1 MKAAPESGSDR
12 LDANGVARVLLVDDN
27 AANLAALDSVLSG
40 VDLELVTAQSG
51 VEAMKRLLMGDFAV
65 ILLDINMP
73 TMDGIQTA
81 RLIRE
86 RERSRDIP
94 IIFITAYQPDQ
105 AQILEGYAS
114 GAVDYLIKPVNAE
127 VLRSKVRIF
136 IDLFR
141 KKRQIEWQA
150 RQLRAVNYKLQ
161 REIEQREA
169 AERDA
174 AFEREERQ
182 RVVLASIADAVITT
196 DAQGLVMSLNPVA
209 EQLAGMTAAESK
221 GLPLG
226 AILRGITSVDLEALE
241 RIVEHCLNSGERRR
255 GPSPIELTLPKG
267 ARHYLEYSV
276 APIRDSVGGIVG
288 SVVIAQDITARHE
301 AELERARALRL
312 EQVAR
317 QAAERANRARDEFL
331 AVISHELRT
340 PLNAI
345 VGWAYVLRTTRAD
358 PGQTVQAIEAIHRS
372 AMAQKRLIEDL
383 LDMSRIVNGKI
394 DLTLQRTD
402 FKALVGNAVETVRP
416 LAHEKAIELTC
427 VFDEG
432 VGEVVA
438 DRVRVEQVIWNVLAN
453 AVKFTPAAGR
463 VDVALAQRGG
473 TIELT
478 VRDSGEG
485 IAAEVLPH
493 IFEAFRQGDSSTTR
507 KRGGL
512 GLGLAIA
519 HQLVGMHGGDI
530 TASSD
535 GPGRGATFTVALPV
549 ARADGAGTASGDPVV
564 ERGESR
570 EGDQCLSAV
579 RVLIV
584 DDDQDTLD
592 LVTIVLTAAGAAVRA
607 VRSGGEALRVVAEW
621 TPDLLLSDIT
631 MPEEDGYTVIGRLR
645 ALPAER
651 GGATPAAALTAMA
664 SDEDRARALAAGFQ
678 LHIPKPLEPAALLLA
693 VTELARRR
701 AGKEPAAEAPH
712 ASH

>member
-12 LDANGVARVLLVDDN
+12 LDADGLARVLLVDDN

-73 TMDGIQTA
+73 TLDGIQTA

-196 DAQGLVMSLNPVA
+196 DAQGLVTSLNPVA
-209 EQLAGMTAAESK
+209 EQLAGMNAAESK
-221 GLPLG
+221 GLPL
-226 AILRGITSVDLEALE
+226 AAVLSGIAPEDLQPLE
-241 RIVEHCLNSGERRR
+241 RIVEGALSTGERLR
-255 GPSPIELTLPKG
+255 GGSPIEFAWAG
-267 ARHYLEYSV
+267 GMRRYLEYSV
-276 APIRDSVGGIVG
+276 APIRDFAGGIVG

-312 EQVAR
+312 EQDAR
-317 QAAERANRARDEFL
+317 RAAERANRARDEFL

-358 PGQTVQAIEAIHRS
+358 PGQTVQAVEAIHRS

-427 VFDEG
+427 VFDES

-438 DRVRVEQVIWNVLAN
+438 DRMRVEQVIWNVLAN
-453 AVKFTPAAGR
+453 AVKFTPAGGR
-463 VDVALAQRGG
+463 VDIVLGQRG
-473 TIELT
+473 TTSELM

-485 IAAEVLPH
+485 IAPEVLPH

-519 HQLVGMHGGDI
+519 HQLVGMHGGRI
-530 TASSD
+530 TASSE
-535 GPGRGATFTVALPV
+535 GPGRGATFTVALPL
-549 ARADGAGTASGDPVV
+549 ARPDGAGTAIGEVAV

-570 EGDQCLSAV
+570 GDQCLSAV

-592 LVTIVLTAAGAAVRA
+592 LVTIVLSSAGAAVRA
-607 VRSGGEALRVVAEW
+607 VRTGGEALRQVAEW
-621 TPDLLLSDIT
+621 KPDLLLSDIS
-631 MPEEDGYTVIGRLR
+631 MPDEDGYTVIGRLR

-678 LHIPKPLEPAALLLA
+678 LHIPKPLEPAALLIA
-693 VTELARRR
+693 VTDLARRR
-701 AGKEPAAEAPH
+701 AGREPTAEAGR
-712 ASH
+712 

>member
-1 MKAAPESGSDR
+1 MTA
-12 LDANGVARVLLVDDN
+12 VAKTGTGHLNTDGLPRVLLVDDN

-40 VDLELVTAQSG
+40 VGLELVTAQSG

-73 TMDGIQTA
+73 TLDGIQTA

-150 RQLRAVNYKLQ
+150 LQLRAVNARLQ

-169 AERDA
+169 AQRDA
-174 AFEREERQ
+174 MFEREERQ
-182 RVVLASIADAVITT
+182 RVVLASIADAVMTT
-196 DAQGLVMSLNPVA
+196 DAQGLLTSLNPVA
-209 EQLAGMTAAESK
+209 EQLIGMSTAETK
-221 GLPLG
+221 GLPL
-226 AILRGITSVDLEALE
+226 ATALRGAAPSDLQPLETIVSSALYG
-241 RIVEHCLNSGERRR
+241 GERLR
-255 GPSPIELTLPKG
+255 GPAPVAFTAADGKH
-267 ARHYLEYSV
+267 HYLEYSA
-276 APIRDSVGGIVG
+276 APIRDSAGSIVG

-301 AELERARALRL
+301 AELERTRALRL
-312 EQVAR
+312 EQDAR
-317 QAAERANRARDEFL
+317 RVAERANRARDEFL

-358 PGQTVQAIEAIHRS
+358 PAQTVQAVEAIHRS

-394 DLTLQRTD
+394 DLILQRTD
-402 FKALVGNAVETVRP
+402 FRALVGTAVETVRP
-416 LAHEKAIELTC
+416 LASEKAIALQC
-427 VFDEG
+427 SLAADI
-432 VGEVVA
+432 GEVIA
-438 DRVRVEQVIWNVLAN
+438 DRVRMEQVIWNVLTN
-453 AVKFTPAAGR
+453 AVKFTPAGGR
-463 VDVALAQRGG
+463 VDVALTQRGDN
-473 TIELT
+473 IELS
-478 VRDSGEG
+478 VRDTGEG
-485 IAAEVLPH
+485 IAPEILPH
-493 IFEAFRQGDSSTTR
+493 VFEAFRQGDSSTTR

-519 HQLVGMHGGDI
+519 HQLVSMHGGTI
-530 TASSD
+530 TAGSA
-535 GPGRGATFTVALPV
+535 GPGQGAVFTVALPV
-549 ARADGAGTASGDPVV
+549 ARPDGRAVPALGADASADRGDA
-564 ERGESR
+564 RAT
-570 EGDQCLSAV
+570 DQRLHAV

-592 LVTIVLTAAGAAVRA
+592 LVAIVLGAAGATVRA
-607 VRSGGEALRVVAEW
+607 VRTGTDALRLVADW
-621 TPDLLLSDIT
+621 KPDLLLSDIT
-631 MPEEDGYTVIGRLR
+631 MPGEDGYTVIERLR
-645 ALPAER
+645 SLPAER
-651 GGATPAAALTAMA
+651 GGTTPAAALTAMA

-678 LHIPKPLEPAALLLA
+678 LHIPKPLEPANLLLA

-701 AGKEPAAEAPH
+701 AEQANAEARR
-712 ASH
+712 

>member
-1 MKAAPESGSDR
+1 
-12 LDANGVARVLLVDDN
+12 
-27 AANLAALDSVLSG
+27 
-40 VDLELVTAQSG
+40 
-51 VEAMKRLLMGDFAV
+51 
-65 ILLDINMP
+65 
-73 TMDGIQTA
+73 
-81 RLIRE
+81 
-86 RERSRDIP
+86 
-94 IIFITAYQPDQ
+94 
-105 AQILEGYAS
+105 
-114 GAVDYLIKPVNAE
+114 
-127 VLRSKVRIF
+127 
-136 IDLFR
+136 
-141 KKRQIEWQA
+141 
-150 RQLRAVNYKLQ
+150 
-161 REIEQREA
+161 
-169 AERDA
+169 
-174 AFEREERQ
+174 
-182 RVVLASIADAVITT
+182 
-196 DAQGLVMSLNPVA
+196 
-209 EQLAGMTAAESK
+209 
-221 GLPLG
+221 
-226 AILRGITSVDLEALE
+226 
-241 RIVEHCLNSGERRR
+241 
-255 GPSPIELTLPKG
+255 
-267 ARHYLEYSV
+267 
-276 APIRDSVGGIVG
+276 
-288 SVVIAQDITARHE
+288 
-301 AELERARALRL
+301 LRL

-416 LAHEKAIELTC
+416 LAHEKAIELKC
-427 VFDEG
+427 VFDAD

-438 DRVRVEQVIWNVLAN
+438 DRVRMEQVIWNVLAN
-453 AVKFTPAAGR
+453 AVKFTPAGGR
-463 VDVALAQRGG
+463 VDVALAQRGAS
-473 TIELT
+473 IELT
-478 VRDSGEG
+478 VCDSGEG

-519 HQLVGMHGGDI
+519 HQLVGMHDGEI
-530 TASSD
+530 AASSD

-549 ARADGAGTASGDPVV
+549 ARVDGAGTASGDPLA

-570 EGDQCLSAV
+570 EGDQRLSAV

-607 VRSGGEALRVVAEW
+607 VRSAGEALRLVAEW

-631 MPEEDGYTVIGRLR
+631 MPGEDGYTVIGRLR

-701 AGKEPAAEAPH
+701 AAQAPAAGADPAAGTPH

>member
-1 MKAAPESGSDR
+1 MKAAAESGTDR
-12 LDANGVARVLLVDDN
+12 LDADGVPRVLLVDDN
-27 AANLAALDSVLSG
+27 AANLAALDSVLADVG
-40 VDLELVTAQSG
+40 LELVTAQSG

-114 GAVDYLIKPVNAE
+114 GAVDYLIKPVNPE

-150 RQLRAVNYKLQ
+150 RQLRAVNARLQ

-174 AFEREERQ
+174 TFEREERQ

-196 DAQGLVMSLNPVA
+196 DAHGLVTSLNPVA
-209 EQLAGMTAAESK
+209 EQLTGVNAAESK
-221 GLPLG
+221 GLAL
-226 AILRGITSVDLEALE
+226 ATVLQGIQPADLQPLE
-241 RIVEHCLNSGERRR
+241 RIVEGSLHTGARLRGAAPIEYAAAAGRRR
-255 GPSPIELTLPKG
+255 
-267 ARHYLEYSV
+267 YLEYSV
-276 APIRDSVGGIVG
+276 SPIHDSVGGIVG

-312 EQVAR
+312 EQDAR
-317 QAAERANRARDEFL
+317 RAAERANRARDEFL

-358 PGQTVQAIEAIHRS
+358 PGQTIQAVEAIHRS

-402 FKALVGNAVETVRP
+402 FKALVSNAVETVRP
-416 LAHEKAIELTC
+416 LANEKAIALQCALE
-427 VFDEG
+427 EG
-432 VGEVVA
+432 VGEVIA

-453 AVKFTPAAGR
+453 AVKFTPAGGC
-463 VDVALAQRGG
+463 VDVAVAQPGG
-473 TIELT
+473 SIELS
-478 VRDSGEG
+478 VRDTGEG
-485 IAAEVLPH
+485 IAPEVLPH
-493 IFEAFRQGDSSTTR
+493 VFEAFRQGDSSTTR

-519 HQLVGMHGGDI
+519 HQLVTMHGGTI
-530 TASSD
+530 TASSA
-535 GPGRGATFTVALPV
+535 GPGEGATFTVRLPV
-549 ARADGAGTASGDPVV
+549 ARPEGRAGPDGADAPV
-564 ERGESR
+564 ERAEGR
-570 EGDQCLSAV
+570 PGDQRLHAV
-579 RVLIV
+579 RVVIV

-592 LVTIVLTAAGAAVRA
+592 LVTIVLGSAGAVVRA
-607 VRSGGEALRVVAEW
+607 ARTGSEALRLVAEW
-621 TPDLLLSDIT
+621 KPDLLLSDIT
-631 MPEEDGYTVIGRLR
+631 MPDEDGYTVIGRLR
-645 ALPAER
+645 SLPPER

-664 SDEDRARALAAGFQ
+664 SDQDRARALAAGFQ
-678 LHIPKPLEPAALLLA
+678 LHIPKPLEPGILLLA
-693 VTELARRR
+693 VAELARRG
-701 AGKEPAAEAPH
+701 AGPEAS
-712 ASH
+712 AKFGR

>member
-12 LDANGVARVLLVDDN
+12 LDANGLARVLLVDDN
-27 AANLAALDSVLSG
+27 VANLAALDSVLSG
-40 VDLELVTAQSG
+40 IDLELVTAQSG

-73 TMDGIQTA
+73 TLDGIQTA

-196 DAQGLVMSLNPVA
+196 DAQGLVTSLNPVA

-221 GLPLG
+221 GLPL
-226 AILRGITSVDLEALE
+226 AAVLSGIAHEDLQPLE
-241 RIVEHCLNSGERRR
+241 RIVEGALNTGERLR
-255 GPSPIELTLPKG
+255 GAAPIEFVWAGGT
-267 ARHYLEYSV
+267 RRYLEHSV

-312 EQVAR
+312 EQDAR
-317 QAAERANRARDEFL
+317 RAAERANRARDEFL

-345 VGWAYVLRTTRAD
+345 VGWAYVLRTARAD
-358 PGQTVQAIEAIHRS
+358 PGQTAQAVEAIHRS

-394 DLTLQRTD
+394 DLRLQRTD
-402 FKALVGNAVETVRP
+402 FKALVRNAVETVRP
-416 LAHEKAIELTC
+416 LAHEKAIALQC
-427 VFDEG
+427 VLDES

-453 AVKFTPAAGR
+453 AVKFTPAGGH

-485 IAAEVLPH
+485 IAPEVLPH
-493 IFEAFRQGDSSTTR
+493 VFEAFRQGDSSTTR

-519 HQLVGMHGGDI
+519 HQLVGMHGGRI
-530 TASSD
+530 AASSE
-535 GPGRGATFTVALPV
+535 GPGRGATVTVALPF
-549 ARADGAGTASGDPVV
+549 AQPDGGGTASGDLAV

-570 EGDQCLSAV
+570 AGDQCLSAV

-592 LVTIVLTAAGAAVRA
+592 LVTIVLTSAGAVVRA
-607 VRSGGEALRVVAEW
+607 VRSGGEALRLVTEW
-621 TPDLLLSDIT
+621 KPDLLLSDIT
-631 MPEEDGYTVIGRLR
+631 MPDEDGYTVIGRLR

-678 LHIPKPLEPAALLLA
+678 LHIPKPLEPGTLLLA
-693 VTELARRR
+693 VTDLARRR
-701 AGKEPAAEAPH
+701 AKQEPTAGPRR
-712 ASH
+712 

>member
-1 MKAAPESGSDR
+1 MKAGPESGSDR
-12 LDANGVARVLLVDDN
+12 LDADGVARVLLVDDN

-40 VDLELVTAQSG
+40 LDLELVTAQSG
-51 VEAMKRLLMGDFAV
+51 VEAMKRLLTGDFAV

-73 TMDGIQTA
+73 TLDGVQTA

-94 IIFITAYQPDQ
+94 IILITAYQPDQ

-196 DAQGLVMSLNPVA
+196 DAQGLVTSLNPVA

-221 GLPLG
+221 GLSLAAVLSGIAREDLQPLEHIVAG
-226 AILRGITSVDLEALE
+226 ALSA
-241 RIVEHCLNSGERRR
+241 GERLRAGAPIQFAGIAGMRR
-255 GPSPIELTLPKG
+255 
-267 ARHYLEYSV
+267 YLEYSV
-276 APIRDSVGGIVG
+276 APIHDPVGGIVG
-288 SVVIAQDITARHE
+288 TVVIAQDVTARHE
-301 AELERARALRL
+301 AELERTRALRL
-312 EQVAR
+312 EQDAR
-317 QAAERANRARDEFL
+317 RAAERANRARDEFL

-358 PGQTVQAIEAIHRS
+358 PVQTVQAVEAIHRS

-402 FKALVGNAVETVRP
+402 FRALVGNAVETVRP
-416 LAHEKAIELTC
+416 LAHEKAIALQC
-427 VFDEG
+427 VLDES
-432 VGEVVA
+432 VVEVVA

-453 AVKFTPAAGR
+453 AVKFTPAGGR

-485 IAAEVLPH
+485 IAPEVLPH
-493 IFEAFRQGDSSTTR
+493 VFEAFRQGDSSTTR

-519 HQLVGMHGGDI
+519 HQLVGMHGGKI
-530 TASSD
+530 AASSE
-535 GPGRGATFTVALPV
+535 GPGRGATFTVALPF
-549 ARADGAGTASGDPVV
+549 ARPDGAGTSGDAAV
-564 ERGESR
+564 ERGDSR
-570 EGDQCLSAV
+570 AGDQSLSAV

-592 LVTIVLTAAGAAVRA
+592 LVTIVLTSAGALVRA
-607 VRSGGEALRVVAEW
+607 VRSGGEALRLVPEW
-621 TPDLLLSDIT
+621 RPDLLLSDIS
-631 MPEEDGYTVIGRLR
+631 MPGEDGYTVIGRLR

-651 GGATPAAALTAMA
+651 GGATPAVALTAMA

-678 LHIPKPLEPAALLLA
+678 LHIPKPLEPATLLLA
-693 VTELARRR
+693 VTDLARRR
-701 AGKEPAAEAPH
+701 ADQQPVEGRTR
-712 ASH
+712 

>member
-1 MKAAPESGSDR
+1 MTAVAQSGSGR
-12 LDANGVARVLLVDDN
+12 LDADGLPRVLLVDDN

-40 VDLELVTAQSG
+40 VGLELVTAQSG

-73 TMDGIQTA
+73 TLDGIQTA

-114 GAVDYLIKPVNAE
+114 GAVDYLIKPLNAE

-150 RQLRAVNYKLQ
+150 RQLRAVNARLQ

-169 AERDA
+169 AQRDA
-174 AFEREERQ
+174 MFEREERQ
-182 RVVLASIADAVITT
+182 RVVLASIADAVMTT
-196 DAQGLVMSLNPVA
+196 DADGVLTSLNPVA
-209 EQLAGMTAAESK
+209 EHLLGMSTADSK
-221 GLPLG
+221 GLPL
-226 AILRGITSVDLEALE
+226 ATALRGAAPADLKPLETIVSSALYT
-241 RIVEHCLNSGERRR
+241 GERLR
-255 GPSPIELTLPKG
+255 GAAPLEFTAADGKH
-267 ARHYLEYSV
+267 HYLEYSA

-312 EQVAR
+312 EQDAR
-317 QAAERANRARDEFL
+317 RAAERANRARDEFL

-358 PGQTVQAIEAIHRS
+358 PAQTVQAVEAIHRS

-402 FKALVGNAVETVRP
+402 FRALVGTAVETVRP
-416 LAHEKAIELTC
+416 LASEKAIALQCSLE
-427 VFDEG
+427 ESI
-432 VGEVVA
+432 GEVIA
-438 DRVRVEQVIWNVLAN
+438 DRLRIEQVIWNVLTN
-453 AVKFTPAAGR
+453 AVKFTPAGGR
-463 VDVALAQRGG
+463 VDVALAQHGDKL
-473 TIELT
+473 ELS
-478 VRDSGEG
+478 VRDTGEG

-493 IFEAFRQGDSSTTR
+493 VFEAFRQGDSSTTR

-519 HQLVGMHGGDI
+519 HQLVSMHGGTI
-530 TASSD
+530 TASSA
-535 GPGRGATFTVALPV
+535 GAGQGAAFAVALPV
-549 ARADGAGTASGDPVV
+549 ARPDTRAPQTLAGDAGAARGDA
-564 ERGESR
+564 RAT
-570 EGDQCLSAV
+570 DQRLHAV

-592 LVTIVLTAAGAAVRA
+592 LVTIVLTAAGASVRA
-607 VRSGGEALRVVAEW
+607 VRTGADALRQVADW
-621 TPDLLLSDIT
+621 KPDLLLSDIT
-631 MPEEDGYTVIGRLR
+631 MPDEDGYSVIERLR
-645 ALPAER
+645 SLPAER
-651 GGATPAAALTAMA
+651 GGTTPAAALTAMA

-678 LHIPKPLEPAALLLA
+678 LHIPKPLEPAHLLLA

-701 AGKEPAAEAPH
+701 TGQAPAEARR
-712 ASH
+712 

>member
-1 MKAAPESGSDR
+1 MKAAESGTDR
-12 LDANGVARVLLVDDN
+12 LDADGPPRVLLVDDN

-40 VDLELVTAQSG
+40 LGLELVTAQSG

-73 TMDGIQTA
+73 TLDGIQTA

-86 RERSRDIP
+86 RERSHDIP

-114 GAVDYLIKPVNAE
+114 GAVDYLIKPVNTE

-150 RQLRAVNYKLQ
+150 RQLRAVNARLQ
-161 REIEQREA
+161 REIEQRAA
-169 AERDA
+169 AERAA

-196 DAQGLVMSLNPVA
+196 DAHGLVMSLNPVA
-209 EQLAGMTAAESK
+209 EQLTGSSAAQSK
-221 GLPLG
+221 GLPL
-226 AILRGITSVDLEALE
+226 AAALRGISPADLEPLE
-241 RIVEHCLNSGERRR
+241 RIVAESLSNGHPERGAAPVEFSAPEGRRR
-255 GPSPIELTLPKG
+255 
-267 ARHYLEYSV
+267 HLEYSV
-276 APIRDSVGGIVG
+276 ASIRDSAGSIVG
-288 SVVIAQDITARHE
+288 SVVIAQDITARRE
-301 AELERARALRL
+301 AELERERALRL
-312 EQVAR
+312 EQDAR
-317 QAAERANRARDEFL
+317 RAAERANRARDEFL

-345 VGWAYVLRTTRAD
+345 VGWTYVLRTTRAD
-358 PGQTVQAIEAIHRS
+358 PVQTVQAVEAIHRS

-416 LAHEKAIELTC
+416 LASEKAITLQC
-427 VFDEG
+427 VLEQGLGD
-432 VGEVVA
+432 VIA
-438 DRVRVEQVIWNVLAN
+438 DRERVEQVIWNVLAN
-453 AVKFTPAAGR
+453 AVKFTPAGGR
-463 VDVALAQRGG
+463 VDVALAQRGA
-473 TIELT
+473 TVELS
-478 VRDSGEG
+478 VRDTGEG
-485 IAAEVLPH
+485 IAPEVLPH

-519 HQLVGMHGGDI
+519 HQLVSMHGGTI
-530 TASSD
+530 TASSA
-535 GPGRGATFTVALPV
+535 GPGQGAAFTVALPLV
-549 ARADGAGTASGDPVV
+549 SSAGAGNAEAARADGAG
-564 ERGESR
+564 ERGDR
-570 EGDQCLSAV
+570 TRDQSLAAV

-592 LVTIVLTAAGAAVRA
+592 LVRIVLASAGALVRA
-607 VRSGGEALRVVAEW
+607 VRTGNEALRLVAEW
-621 TPDLLLSDIT
+621 RPDLLLSDIT
-631 MPEEDGYTVIGRLR
+631 MPDEDGYSVIGRLR
-645 ALPAER
+645 SLPPEQ
-651 GGATPAAALTAMA
+651 GGSTPAAALTAMA
-664 SDEDRARALAAGFQ
+664 SDEDRVRALAAGFQ
-678 LHIPKPLEPAALLLA
+678 LHIPKPLEPASLLLA
-693 VTELARRR
+693 VADLARRR
-701 AGKEPAAEAPH
+701 TGQQAASELMR
-712 ASH
+712 

>member
-1 MKAAPESGSDR
+1 MNAAAESGSDR
-12 LDANGVARVLLVDDN
+12 LDANGLARVLLVDDD
-27 AANLAALDSVLSG
+27 AANLAALDAVLSG
-40 VDLELVTAQSG
+40 VGLELVTAQSG
-51 VEAMKRLLMGDFAV
+51 VEAMKHLLTGDFAV

-73 TMDGIQTA
+73 ALDGIQTA

-127 VLRSKVRIF
+127 VLRSKIRIF

-150 RQLRAVNYKLQ
+150 RQLRAINHKLQ
-161 REIEQREA
+161 REIGQREA

-196 DAQGLVMSLNPVA
+196 DAAGLVTSLNPVA
-209 EQLAGMTAAESK
+209 QQLVGMTAAQSK
-221 GLPLG
+221 SLPLG
-226 AILRGITSVDLEALE
+226 AVLSGITPLDLLPLERVVERSLSAGERLRGS
-241 RIVEHCLNSGERRR
+241 
-255 GPSPIELTLPKG
+255 SPIELASAG
-267 ARHYLEYSV
+267 GMRRYLEYSV
-276 APIRDSVGGIVG
+276 APIHDSVGGIVG

-301 AELERARALRL
+301 AELERARALQL
-312 EQVAR
+312 EQEAR
-317 QAAERANRARDEFL
+317 QAAERANRARDDFL

-345 VGWAYVLRTTRAD
+345 VGWAYVLRTTCAD
-358 PGQTVQAIEAIHRS
+358 QGQTLQAVEAIHRS

-383 LDMSRIVNGKI
+383 LDMSRIINGKI
-394 DLTLQRTD
+394 DLVLQRTD
-402 FKALVGNAVETVRP
+402 FTALVRNAVETVRP
-416 LAHEKAIELTC
+416 LASEKSVELQC
-427 VFDEG
+427 RFGDG
-432 VGEVVA
+432 VGEIVA

-453 AVKFTPAAGR
+453 AVKFTPSGGQ
-463 VDVALAQRGG
+463 VNLALAQRGEM
-473 TIELT
+473 IELT
-478 VRDSGEG
+478 VRDTGEG
-485 IAAEVLPH
+485 IAPEVLPH

-519 HQLVGMHGGDI
+519 RQLVGMHGGDV
-530 TASSD
+530 TASSE
-535 GPGRGATFTVALPV
+535 GPGRGAAFTVVLPCAGPDEPDGLRAASGEMTV
-549 ARADGAGTASGDPVV
+549 ERGGKRADGQG
-564 ERGESR
+564 
-570 EGDQCLSAV
+570 LNAV

-607 VRSGGEALRVVAEW
+607 ARRGTEALRLVAEW
-621 TPDLLLSDIT
+621 KPDVLLSDIT
-631 MPEEDGYTVIGRLR
+631 MPDEDGYTVIGRLR
-645 ALPAER
+645 ALPAEL

-664 SDEDRARALAAGFQ
+664 GDEDRARALAAGFQ
-678 LHIPKPLEPAALLLA
+678 LHIPKPLEPGALLLA
-693 VTELARRR
+693 VTDLTRRR
-701 AGKEPAAEAPH
+701 PDQQPAAGCTR
-712 ASH
+712 